1 MKSPSL
7 SFIVLIVLS
16 ICLIHNTSATTE
28 NEIIIPQYW
37 INTKFIRTIDITTA
51 VVRENIA
58 ILAQNVHNEPL
69 REYYFPINENFDV
82 HLSYITV
89 KEKKTS
95 KIFNIVKADFDS
107 FKRIQFYKIIFDR
120 QIDPHEKIVFIMS
133 TAFIHMLTPYPVE
146 IAQSGRQNLLFR
158 GNLYGNSAYTTEQQ
172 KTTIKL
178 STANVISYTKIP
190 GVSRNGN
197 TIIYGFDKK
206 KPDDYEELLVHYEF
220 QQALLT
226 IKGVRRDF
234 EISHWGNNLAVEEHY
249 NLTHDGAKL
258 KGQFSRL
265 EYQQTVYTHHETIM
279 ARDFLLVLPGHAS
292 EVYYRDEIGNVST
305 SRLRKE
311 RERTILEFK
320 PRYPLFG
327 GWNYTWY
334 YGYNVPLGDFLKYDH
349 QTGRYIFQVSS
360 FIDPF
365 HNAVYDK
372 AQIRIILPEGASNVK
387 VELPFPVNKETHTVF
402 KTYFDSKGRY
412 LVVLDKYNV
421 VQEHSSPFLVSY
433 EYSTLELLRKPLVAS
448 TFFFC
453 GFLLSMVYSRMEFRI
468 GK

>member
-7 SFIVLIVLS
+7 SFIVLVLIVLNF
-16 ICLIHNTSATTE
+16 CLIHNTSATTE

-37 INTKFIRTIDITTA
+37 INTKIIRTIDISTV

-58 ILAQNVHNEPL
+58 IMAKNVHNEPL
-69 REYYFPINENFDV
+69 REYYFPINEKFDV

-89 KEKKTS
+89 KEKKTL
-95 KIFNIVKADFDS
+95 KIYNVEKADFDS
-107 FKRIQFYKIIFDR
+107 FKRIQFYKITFD
-120 QIDPHEKIVFIMS
+120 QDIDPQGKIIFTVS
-133 TAFIHMLTPYPVE
+133 TAFIHMLTPYPAE
-146 IAQSGRQNLLFR
+146 IPQSGRQNLLFR
-158 GNLYGNSAYTTEQQ
+158 ENLYGNSVYITEQQ
-172 KTTIKL
+172 KTTI
-178 STANVISYTKIP
+178 NYTQKP
-190 GVSRNGN
+190 GVSRDGKK
-197 TIIYGFDKK
+197 IIYVFDKK

-226 IKGVRRDF
+226 IKGARRDF

-265 EYQQTVYTHHETIM
+265 EYQQTVYTHHETTM

-292 EVYYRDEIGNVST
+292 DVYYRDEIGNVST

-320 PRYPLFG
+320 PRYPLLG

-334 YGYNVPLGDFLKYDH
+334 YGYNVPLGEFLKYNH
-349 QTGRYIFQVSS
+349 QTGRYIFKVPS
-360 FIDPF
+360 FINPF
-365 HNAVYDK
+365 HNAVFDK
-372 AQIRIILPEGASNVK
+372 VQVRIILPE
-387 VELPFPVNKETHTVF
+387 ETHTVH
-402 KTYFDSKGRY
+402 KTFFDSKGRY
-412 LVVLDKYNV
+412 LIVLDKYNV
-421 VQEHSSPFLVSY
+421 IQEHSSPFLVSY
-433 EYSTLELLRKPLVAS
+433 EYDTIELLRKPLVAS